1 MKDPFARRGP
11 GAHHVMAE
19 HGLELAPAIA
29 DKLRE
34 QAARHAELAELT
46 ADPELLADHKR
57 MTEVLR
63 EQGGLLKIT
72 ELAAE
77 YETFV
82 ARLAEA
88 RQLLDDPD
96 VEAEMAELA
105 REELASLEE
114 GFLDLD
120 HRIKAAL
127 VSDPDLERTKIIV
140 EIRAGA
146 GGDEASLFARDLY
159 EVYQRYIDEMP
170 GWKIETISVKATE
183 VGGMKEMIFGVQGE
197 GAWRFLRFEAGGHRV
212 QRVPDTESQGRIHT
226 SAVTVAVL
234 PEPEEVDIDI
244 RPEDLRIDTMR
255 ASGAGGQHVNK
266 TESAVRIVHIPT
278 DTMVVCMDE
287 KSQHKNRAQ
296 AMRVLRTRLFEVE
309 RQRLHDARA
318 ATRKEQVGSGNRN
331 QRIRTYN
338 YPQNRCTDHRL
349 GQNFSLEQ
357 IKAGRLQP
365 IFDELEEVDREEQ
378 IKLL

>member
-1 MKDPFARRGP
+1 MEI
-11 GAHHVMAE
+11 AE
-19 HGLELAPAIA
+19 AIVA
-29 DKLRE
+29 KLRE
-34 QAARHAELAELT
+34 RAERHAELVRLSTDAEVI
-46 ADPELLADHKR
+46 ADHKR

-63 EQGGLLKIT
+63 EQGSLAQT
-72 ELAAE
+72 AELAVE
-77 YETFV
+77 YDSFV
-82 ARLAEA
+82 ERLAEA
-88 RQLLDDPD
+88 KLLLEGEDD
-96 VEAEMAELA
+96 ELKDLA
-105 REELASLEE
+105 TEELADLEAS
-114 GFLDLD
+114 FPDLD
-120 HRIKAAL
+120 HRIKSAL
-127 VSDPDLERTKIIV
+127 VQDPELEKSKIIV

-159 EVYQRYIDEMP
+159 EVYKRYIDETA
-170 GWKIETISVKATE
+170 GWKSETISVKPTE
-183 VGGMKEMIFGVQGE
+183 VGGMKEIIFGVNGE
-197 GAWRFLRFEAGGHRV
+197 GSWRYFRFEAGGHRV

-234 PEPEEVDIDI
+234 PEPEEVDLVI

-266 TESAVRIVHIPT
+266 TESAVRIIHIPT

-296 AMRVLRTRLFEVE
+296 AMRVLRTRLYEME
-309 RQRLHDARA
+309 RKRIHDERA
-318 ATRKEQVGSGNRN
+318 AARKEQVGSGDRN

-357 IKAGRLQP
+357 VRSGKLQP
-365 IFDELEEVDREEQ
+365 IFEGLEEQDREEQ
-378 IKLL
+378 IKQL